1 MLMGIQRDTRAEH
14 AKLFV
19 SGIVFTVT
27 LALLITL
34 CVAIYQKAFVQ
45 FTTVSVEADRAGL
58 QLPRYGDVRMHGVI
72 VGQVRKI
79 DQDGKKAVIELGLEP
94 EQAEQIPANV
104 SVAIKPTTLF
114 GQKYVE
120 FIDPEGERTG
130 ALSDGTVIPA
140 DRVRTSVELDV
151 ILARLFPLLKSIRP
165 QDLNS
170 TLHALATALSGN
182 GEKLGETMVQLN
194 DYLEEMNVHLPTLER
209 DLEDMAD
216 VAETYSMAAPDL
228 VKVLE
233 NTTTTAN
240 TVTEQRARLGGLLT
254 SVTGVADTSKN
265 LLAENEKAIRYETE
279 LAVPLLK
286 LLSDY
291 SPEYTCLLRGLD
303 DYTELLATVF
313 QQNRVR
319 QTMVLDGTQ
328 KPAYGRDDR
337 PEWGE
342 IGHGPWCDGL
352 PNPKVPAGPNEL
364 ENGTEDVPWAP
375 GNGGLQ

>member
-1 MLMGIQRDTRAEH
+1 
-14 AKLFV
+14 
-19 SGIVFTVT
+19 
-27 LALLITL
+27 
-34 CVAIYQKAFVQ
+34 
-45 FTTVSVEADRAGL
+45 
-58 QLPRYGDVRMHGVI
+58 
-72 VGQVRKI
+72 
-79 DQDGKKAVIELGLEP
+79 
-94 EQAEQIPANV
+94 
-104 SVAIKPTTLF
+104 
-114 GQKYVE
+114 
-120 FIDPEGERTG
+120 
-130 ALSDGTVIPA
+130 
-140 DRVRTSVELDV
+140 
-151 ILARLFPLLKSIRP
+151 
-165 QDLNS
+165 
-170 TLHALATALSGN
+170 
-182 GEKLGETMVQLN
+182 MVQLN
-194 DYLEEMNVHLPTLER
+194 DDLEEMNVHLPTLER

-240 TVTEQRARLGGLLT
+240 TVTEQRTRLGGLLT
-254 SVTGVADTSKN
+254 SVTGVADTSEN
-265 LLAENEKAIRYETE
+265 LLATNEKAIRYETE

-328 KPAYGRDDR
+328 TPAYDRDDR

-352 PNPKVPAGPNEL
+352 PNPKVPAGPKEL

>member
-1 MLMGIQRDTRAEH
+1 MLIGIQRDTRAEH
-14 AKLFV
+14 SKLFV
-19 SGIVFTVT
+19 SGIAFTVT
-27 LALLITL
+27 LALLVTL
-34 CVAIYQKAFVQ
+34 CIAIYQKAFVQ

-72 VGQVRKI
+72 VGQIREI
-79 DQDGKKAVIELGLEP
+79 EQDGKKAVIELGLEP
-94 EQAEQIPANV
+94 EQAARIPANV
-104 SVAIKPTTLF
+104 TVQIKPTTLF

-120 FIDPEGERTG
+120 FIDPEGERSG
-130 ALSDGTVIPA
+130 ELSDGAVIPA
-140 DRVRTSVELDV
+140 DRVRTSVELDE

-209 DLEDMAD
+209 DLEDVAD
-216 VAETYSMAAPDL
+216 VAKTYSMAAPDL

-233 NTTTTAN
+233 NTTTTAK
-240 TVTEQRARLGGLLT
+240 TVTDQRKRLGGLLT
-254 SVTGVADTSKN
+254 SVTGVANTSEA

-286 LLSDY
+286 LLADY
-291 SPEYTCLLRGLD
+291 SPEYTCLLKGLD

-352 PNPKVPAGPNEL
+352 PTPKVPADPLEL
-364 ENGTEDVPWAP
+364 ENGTEDVPWGD

>member
-1 MLMGIQRDTRAEH
+1 MLIGIQRDTRAEH
-14 AKLFV
+14 SKLFV
-19 SGIVFTVT
+19 SGIAFTVT
-27 LALLITL
+27 LALLVTL
-34 CVAIYQKAFVQ
+34 CIAIYQKAFVQ

-72 VGQVRKI
+72 VGQIREI
-79 DQDGKKAVIELGLEP
+79 EQDGKKAVIELGLEP
-94 EQAEQIPANV
+94 EQAERIPANV
-104 SVAIKPTTLF
+104 TVQIKPTTLF

-120 FIDPEGERTG
+120 FIDPEGERSG
-130 ALSDGTVIPA
+130 ELSDGAVIPA
-140 DRVRTSVELDV
+140 DRVRTSVELDE

-209 DLEDMAD
+209 DLEDVAD
-216 VAETYSMAAPDL
+216 VAKTYSMAAPDL

-233 NTTTTAN
+233 NTTTTAK
-240 TVTEQRARLGGLLT
+240 TVTDQRKRLGGLLT
-254 SVTGVADTSKN
+254 SVTGVANTSEA

-286 LLSDY
+286 LLADY
-291 SPEYTCLLRGLD
+291 SPEYTCLLKGLD

-352 PNPKVPAGPNEL
+352 PTPKVPADPLEL
-364 ENGTEDVPWAP
+364 ENGTEDVPWGD

>member
-1 MLMGIQRDTRAEH
+1 MLIGIQRDTRAEH
-14 AKLFV
+14 SKLFV
-19 SGIVFTVT
+19 SGIAFTVT

-45 FTTVSVEADRAGL
+45 FTTVSVEADQAGL

-72 VGQVRKI
+72 VGQIREI
-79 DQDGKKAVIELGLEP
+79 DQDGKKAVIQLGLEP
-94 EQAEQIPANV
+94 DQAEQIPANV

-120 FIDPEGERTG
+120 FIDPTGERDG
-130 ALSDGTVIPA
+130 VLSDGAVIPA
-140 DRVRTSVELDV
+140 DRVRTSVELDA

-194 DYLEEMNVHLPTLER
+194 DYLEKMNVHLPTLER
-209 DLEDMAD
+209 DLNDMAD

-233 NTTTTAN
+233 NTTTTAK
-240 TVTEQRARLGGLLT
+240 TVTQQQERLGGLLT
-254 SVTGVADTSKN
+254 SVTGVADTSEN
-265 LLAENEKAIRYETE
+265 LLAENEKAIRYESE

-291 SPEYTCLLRGLD
+291 SPEYTCLLKGLD
-303 DYTELLATVF
+303 KFTDLLATVF

-328 KPAYGRDDR
+328 KPAYGREDR

-352 PNPKVPAGPNEL
+352 PNPKVPADPLEL
-364 ENGTEDVPWAP
+364 ENGSEDVPWGD